1 MNNDLSK
8 RSRLT
13 VAIAIV
19 SAGLLAMGAAWVSM
33 SASAAPNPPG
43 NNGTIK
49 IEEEPLTDQP
59 NNEPHVDCLFLVE
72 FRGYDEGDLSA
83 TVTFELQA
91 PTLGGTLTVTGN
103 TNPLIGGDPAGGA
116 NDLDASEEYRL
127 DFGGP
132 PHPIQGYHVKV
143 TVHAE
148 GSIGADTKYKVF
160 WVQPCEAP
168 TPTPTPT
175 PTPPPT
181 TPTPTETPTETPSE
195 TPSTTPSGY

>member
-1 MNNDLSK
+1 MYYDMSK

-13 VAIAIV
+13 WAIAILTA
-19 SAGLLAMGAAWVSM
+19 SLLALAAGLVSN
-33 SASAAPNPPG
+33 SASAAPPNPLG

-59 NNEPHVDCLFLVE
+59 NNEPHVACNFLVE

-91 PTLGGTLTVTGN
+91 PTLGGSLTVSGN
-103 TNPLIGGDPAGGA
+103 QNPFIGGDPAGGA
-116 NDLDASEEYRL
+116 VDLDAAEEYVL
-127 DFGGP
+127 EFDGA

-148 GSIGADTKYKVF
+148 GSQGADTKHKVF
-160 WVQPCEAP
+160 WVQPCEGPSPSPSPMPSP
-168 TPTPTPT
+168 TP
-175 PTPPPT
+175 
-181 TPTPTETPTETPSE
+181 S
-195 TPSTTPSGY
+195 